1 MVYIRSIGNVS
12 PQATFGAEGRANFG
26 TTGFEPSGTAAS
38 ATGRDLITPAA
49 PAVYTGNRLKA
60 IEPDYSKYIDAKLI
74 RRMSRIIRMGV
85 AAAMDCLDG
94 AAAEPGAPT
103 GAGVRAEAPQG
114 AAATPTTVGASPGRL
129 VPEAIIT
136 GTAYGCLEDTVTF
149 LRRMVENKEEM
160 LTPTAFI
167 QSTHNTVGAQIA
179 LMLQCH
185 GYNNTFVHSGFSF
198 ESALLDAQMLLEEGQ
213 ANNVLVGGVD
223 EITDTSHTILERFGL
238 FKRETVSNLEL
249 YDTKTKGTINGEG
262 AVFFLLSKE
271 PGGLARLD
279 GMETFYKPTDL
290 EDTTQHIRGFLNR
303 HQVSLAA
310 IDLILL
316 GINGN
321 ILEDEAYDLIRSQ
334 VFPNTPVA
342 GFKHLCGEYPTASA
356 FALWLA
362 TQKIQSGLK
371 RVLIYN
377 QQQQSHHSLYLV
389 SACGT

>member
-1 MVYIRSIGNVS
+1 MVYIRSIGNIS
-12 PQATFGAEGRANFG
+12 PQATFGPEGRANFG
-26 TTGFEPSGTAAS
+26 TEGHATFGTDSPVVTA
-38 ATGRDLITPAA
+38 LQP
-49 PAVYTGNRLKA
+49 GNRLKA
-60 IEPDYSKYIDAKLI
+60 IEPDYTKYIDAKLI
-74 RRMSRIIRMGV
+74 RRMSRIIKMGV

-94 AAAEPGAPT
+94 AAGK
-103 GAGVRAEAPQG
+103 
-114 AAATPTTVGASPGRL
+114 RL
-129 VPEAIIT
+129 VPDAIVT

-185 GYNNTFVHSGFSF
+185 AYNNTFVHRGFSF
-198 ESALLDAQMLLEEGQ
+198 ESAVLDAQMLLEEGQ

-223 EITDTSHTILERFGL
+223 EITDTSHQILERFGL
-238 FKRETVSNLEL
+238 FKDRM
-249 YDTKTKGTINGEG
+249 DGEG

-279 GMETFYKPTDL
+279 GMDTFYKPDSQEEL
-290 EDTTQHIRGFLNR
+290 EKHIQDFLAR
-303 HQVSLAA
+303 MKVSVSG

-316 GINGN
+316 GNKGSYPEDTPYGLINSP
-321 ILEDEAYDLIRSQ
+321 A
-334 VFPNTPVA
+334 
-342 GFKHLCGEYPTASA
+342 FKGVETENFKRLCGEYPTASA

-362 TQKIQSGLK
+362 TMKIQSGLK
-371 RVLIYN
+371 RILIYN
-377 QQQQSHHSLYLV
+377 QAQQTHHSLYLV